1 MLDTPKKGYIIAI
14 TMKTTGAFM
23 KKSKFVSGI
32 FLIGYEQGKKV
43 AEVDLA
49 TLSNKAL
56 QVILAHWE
64 DINRTFAYDIRF

>member
-1 MLDTPKKGYIIAI
+1 
-14 TMKTTGAFM
+14 M

-32 FLIGYEQGKKV
+32 FLIGYEQSKKV

-56 QVILAHWE
+56 KVVLDHWK
-64 DINRTFAYDIRF
+64 DINRTFLYDIRF

>member
-1 MLDTPKKGYIIAI
+1 
-14 TMKTTGAFM
+14 M
-23 KKSKFVSGI
+23 KKSNFVSGI

-56 QVILAHWE
+56 QVILGHWK
-64 DINRTFAYDIRF
+64 DINRTFIYDIMF